1 MNDDLRHLPDDS
13 FQKIDEGDA
22 FVLIVCIIGAA
33 YALYRVGLW
42 S

>member
-1 MNDDLRHLPDDS
+1 MVDDLKDYRDDS
-13 FQKIDEGDA
+13 FQVLDEGDA
-22 FVLIVCIIGAA
+22 FVLIVCIVGAA